1 MRNFFPALGALLGL
15 LTVAGCASY
24 HALPLP
30 EHARLSDSLSG
41 IRHVVREKGAD
52 ARQIDLKPPLD
63 VNRIGLLAIL
73 NAPELG
79 GEHARMDLARASLMQ
94 SALLPNPSISLGY
107 AALLGGPGT
116 TGAFTASLTEDIASL
131 VTYRRRVASAR
142 AQTEKVNADLLWREW
157 QVAQKARLLAVDLY
171 WGAQAIASAQ
181 AGLRGTADAAEAVR
195 GAVDRNEAD
204 LTLLSSLRDMQA
216 QAAQSLETMRETQLA
231 NWQKLDGLLG
241 LQPDVRFAIA
251 RPDVSMPA
259 RGPETRIS
267 AVQRRRPDLIG
278 LRLGY
283 RSSDERVRAAIL
295 GQFPALVLGGSW
307 GSDTS
312 AVRSAGPTAT
322 FDLPAFNR
330 NQGQIAQARAT
341 RLLLHEQYRQ
351 QLDQTAAAI
360 RGLYAQSRRIDAAL
374 ATARHAADAAQ
385 SLVVT
390 ARAAYARR
398 DLDRLALSRF
408 TSAATQRELDLFR
421 LERARDEVRVALA
434 LELGWGLPATR
445 IAPRHMENAS

>member
-1 MRNFFPALGALLGL
+1 MRNLFPALGALLGL
-15 LTVAGCASY
+15 LAVAGCASY

-30 EHARLSDSLSG
+30 EHARLAASLSG
-41 IRHVVREKGAD
+41 IVHVMQEKGAD
-52 ARQIDLKPPLD
+52 AEPINLKQPLD

-73 NAPELG
+73 NAPELA
-79 GEHARMDLARASLMQ
+79 GEHARMDLARANLIQ
-94 SALLPNPSISLGY
+94 SALLPNPSAALGY

-157 QVAQKARLLAVDLY
+157 QVAQKARLLAIDLY
-171 WGAQAIASAQ
+171 WGARSIASAQ
-181 AGLRGTADAAEAVR
+181 AGLRHTASAAAAVR
-195 GAVDRNEAD
+195 SAVDANDAD
-204 LTLLSSLRDMQA
+204 LALLSSLRDRQA

-241 LQPDVRFAIA
+241 LQPDIRFAIA
-251 RPDVSMPA
+251 RPDVPMPA
-259 RGPETRIS
+259 RGPRTRIS
-267 AVQRRRPDLIG
+267 AVQHRRPDLIG

-283 RSSDERVRAAIL
+283 RSADERVRAAIL
-295 GQFPALVLGGSW
+295 GQFPALILGGSW

-312 AVRSAGPTAT
+312 AVRSGGPTAT
-322 FDLPAFNR
+322 FDLPVFNR

-341 RLLLHEQYRQ
+341 RLLLREQYRQ

-360 RGLYAQSRRIDAAL
+360 RGLYAQSQRIDAAL
-374 ATARHAADAAQ
+374 TAARGAANAAQ
-385 SLVVT
+385 ARVAT

-398 DLDRLALSRF
+398 DLDRLSLIRF
-408 TSAATQRELDLFR
+408 TSAATRRNLDLFR

-445 IAPRHMENAS
+445 VAPRHMENAS